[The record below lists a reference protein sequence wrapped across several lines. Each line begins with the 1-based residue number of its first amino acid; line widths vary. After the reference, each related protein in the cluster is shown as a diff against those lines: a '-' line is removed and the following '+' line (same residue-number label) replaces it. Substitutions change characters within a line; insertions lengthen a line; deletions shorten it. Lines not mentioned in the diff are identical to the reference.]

1 MGSVL
6 LDNNRKLVLTGGV
19 EHSDSLYLD
28 TIEVLQPN
36 VEGEVLPIT
45 LPKTLRKL
53 ASCAINS
60 TAFIVVG
67 GQDES
72 PPATGGRSNNTYII
86 DIEAM
91 HIVNGPTLM
100 EGRSDNACQTM
111 TIGQKD
117 YIVAPG
123 GTGGTSRSG
132 VQLTSTELLDLSQ
145 LNSDESAWISGE
157 NVSVPKKLLVTPRIS
172 LKGPELP
179 VANCDF
185 ELVPSSDSSSLYTI
199 GACRSNIWDKVYKMT
214 CPTDVESCI
223 WEEHSSIKTGRGR
236 GSLAIPLTG
245 NMVNKICYN

>member
-1 MGSVL
+1 
-6 LDNNRKLVLTGGV
+6 
-19 EHSDSLYLD
+19 
-28 TIEVLQPN
+28 
-36 VEGEVLPIT
+36 
-45 LPKTLRKL
+45 
-53 ASCAINS
+53 
-60 TAFIVVG
+60 
-67 GQDES
+67 
-72 PPATGGRSNNTYII
+72 
-86 DIEAM
+86 M

-145 LNSDESAWISGE
+145 LNSDESAWIPGE

-185 ELVPSSDSSSLYTI
+185 QLVPSSDSSSLYTI
-199 GACRSNIWDKVYKMT
+199 GACRSSIWDKVYKMT

-245 NMVNKICYN
+245 NMVNKLCYNWLITSTDNQKFNIMFNCFENKSSFIFSSKRTVKYLSRITRSKKDFIQ